1 MGNDRKR
8 LRAWV
13 LAQAP
18 RFSKEDTFGPV
29 LWRLTGG
36 TVGGRTT
43 LDALADASGE
53 SRQETRTLVL
63 LYTVEGYLFRHDNDE
78 IELTERGGVW
88 EFGSTVAAYITAC
101 RSSIEWV

>member
-8 LRAWV
+8 LREWI
-13 LAQAP
+13 LSQEP
-18 RFSKEDTFGPV
+18 RFNKEDAFGPT

-43 LDALADASGE
+43 LDALAEASGR

-63 LYTVEGYLFRHDNDE
+63 LYTLEGYLSGHDDE
-78 IELTERGGVW
+78 IEITERGVVW
-88 EFGSTVAAYITAC
+88 LITGG
-101 RSSIEWV
+101 